1 MLRRYPY
8 APLRLLMIAF
18 CSLAAALCIAEALP
32 ARAQLKSP
40 TEDQCRQMTE
50 HMLAVMKSTLAQLEK
65 ESDRKAAQKLNERA
79 EQIVRDGRARKAH
92 ECIIWSEFNKLIVN
106 Q

>member
-1 MLRRYPY
+1 MSPFSLRV
-8 APLRLLMIAF
+8 AASVLFLLCMT
-18 CSLAAALCIAEALP
+18 LAVP
-32 ARAQLKSP
+32 VSAQLKEP
-40 TEDQCRQMTE
+40 TADQCRQMTE
-50 HMLAVMKSTLAQLEK
+50 QMLAIMKSTLKQLEK
-65 ESDRKAAQKLNERA
+65 ERDRKAAQKVNERA